1 MSAGVDPM
9 AAMDPVLALP
19 ADLGAPSMS
28 DGFPA
33 GMMADH
39 HLLLLA
45 DDVTADEVEALA
57 LSLDL
62 HSGWVGAGRLQLAAG
77 ACLLGPWEIPEGTH
91 DGLGLPGW
99 VSQVMVLDC
108 PPQRAG
114 ALPGFMAGKD
124 ALMDCFP
131 QALPTGLELA
141 ALERLR
147 DIARRLA
154 GAVRVA
160 PGGQVVTPDPE
171 RSTMLAVYSP
181 VWLTPDAAEVLL
193 ARFSPGVAT
202 GFQLAAEVQVD
213 REAVQAEANRLV
225 DTVGAEAMDAAW
237 TLAQEEEKRRA
248 ARGADD
254 DGYELDGYS
263 LVMPIDPTRQGWG
276 AIELRARGVTELPLS
291 VLGEEWAA
299 GPGALRYVITWQPV
313 EVRDAFAE
321 HLPAERAAER
331 HAVREL
337 IEQVAAAVLGA
348 VGGVVV
354 DDCGFLVSLEA
365 LEA

>member
-1 MSAGVDPM
+1 MNAGL
-9 AAMDPVLALP
+9 DPVAAADPALALP
-19 ADLGAPSMS
+19 ADLGAPSIS

-45 DDVTADEVEALA
+45 DDVMADEVEALA

-62 HSGWVGAGRLQLAAG
+62 HSGWVGAGRLQLAPG
-77 ACLLGPWEIPEGTH
+77 ACLLGPWQIPDGTH
-91 DGLGLPGW
+91 ATLGLPRW

-114 ALPGFMAGKD
+114 ALPGFMVGRD
-124 ALMDCFP
+124 SLMDCFP
-131 QALPTGLELA
+131 QAQPTGLELA

-160 PGGQVVTPDPE
+160 PGGQVITPDPE

-202 GFQLAAEVQVD
+202 GFQLATEVQVD
-213 REAVQAEANRLV
+213 PETAQTEAHRLV
-225 DTVGAEAMDAAW
+225 DTVGVEAMDAAW
-237 TLAQEEEKRRA
+237 ALAQEERRRRA
-248 ARGADD
+248 NSDNDAD
-254 DGYELDGYS
+254 ELDGYS
-263 LVMPIDPTRQGWG
+263 LVMPIDSARQDWG
-276 AIELRARGVTELPLS
+276 GIELRARGVTELPLS

-321 HLPAERAAER
+321 YLPAERAAER
-331 HAVREL
+331 HAVRGL

-354 DDCGFLVSLEA
+354 DDCGFLVSLDA
-365 LEA
+365 LEE